1 VSALAK
7 RQQEGDGYNPCA
19 MRVNGHF
26 MRAEIEEQPAVLR
39 RVAEREWEAIRQ
51 AVERIQQAGV
61 HYVLLAARGTSDNAA
76 KYLQYLMQIENGL
89 PCGLATPSV
98 ITLYRAQ
105 LNLQGCL
112 VVGIS
117 QSGEAPDVIEYV
129 AHAREHGALTLS
141 ITNNPQS
148 PLAQASHLHLFVH
161 AGEERSV
168 AATKTYTGTLS
179 VLYLLSQA
187 LKQAGDAPDQL
198 CATAQLMEQALQQE
212 SRIQEVVDRYRYVR
226 ECVAL
231 ARGINQAT
239 AEETA
244 LKLIETCYV
253 VCKAYS
259 VADFMHGP
267 FALIERGF
275 PCLLFAPDGATFDTV
290 YEAAVQLRAGGAETI
305 IFARNP
311 DILRLA
317 RTPIE
322 LPADVP
328 ESVSPLVYIVL
339 GQLFAYHL
347 ALARD
352 LNPDQPRG
360 LQKVTRTY

>member
-1 VSALAK
+1 MS
-7 RQQEGDGYNPCA
+7 G
-19 MRVNGHF
+19 NGHF
-26 MRAEIEEQPAVLR
+26 MRSEIYEQPAVLCR
-39 RVAEREWEAIRQ
+39 IAEREWQAVQQAAERIRQ
-51 AVERIQQAGV
+51 SGV
-61 HYVLLAARGTSDNAA
+61 HYALLAARGTSDNAA
-76 KYLQYLMQIENGL
+76 RYFQYLVQVESGL

-98 ITLYRAQ
+98 VTLYRAE
-105 LNLQGCL
+105 LNLRNCL

-129 AHAREHGALTLS
+129 THARERGALTLT

-148 PLAQASHLHLFVH
+148 PLAQTSHMHLWVH
-161 AGEERSV
+161 AGVERSV
-168 AATKTYTGTLS
+168 AATKTYTGTLG
-179 VLYLLSQA
+179 VLYLLAHA
-187 LKQAGDAPDQL
+187 LKEADDAPEHL
-198 CATAQLMEQALQQE
+198 LATAQRMEQALQQE
-212 SRIQEVVDRYRYVR
+212 VVIQQAVDRYRYMR

-267 FALIERGF
+267 FALIEPGF
-275 PCLLFAPDGATFDTV
+275 ACLLFAPEGATFSTV
-290 YEAAVQLRAGGAETI
+290 LESAARLRTSGAETI
-305 IFARNP
+305 IFAHHP

-322 LPADVP
+322 LPVEVP
-328 ESVSPLVYIVL
+328 ESVSPMVYMVL

>member
-1 VSALAK
+1 MKKYTL
-7 RQQEGDGYNPCA
+7 QGYNPDGMSA
-19 MRVNGHF
+19 NGHF
-26 MRAEIEEQPAVLR
+26 MRAEIYEQPEVLR
-39 RVAEREWEAIRQ
+39 RIAEREWQAIQEAASRIRQ
-51 AVERIQQAGV
+51 EGI
-61 HYVLLAARGTSDNAA
+61 HYALLAARGTSDNAA
-76 KYLQYLMQIENGL
+76 KYFQYLLQIENGL

-98 ITLYRAQ
+98 VTLYRAR

-129 AHAREHGALTLS
+129 AHARERGALTLA

-148 PLAQASHLHLFVH
+148 PLAQASHLHLWVH

-168 AATKTYTGTLS
+168 AATKTYTGTLG
-179 VLYLLSQA
+179 VIYLLSHA
-187 LKQAGDAPDQL
+187 LKGASDAPDKL
-198 CATAQLMEQALQQE
+198 HAAAEMMEQALQQE
-212 SRIQEVVDRYRYVR
+212 AVIQQAVDRYRYVR

-267 FALIERGF
+267 FALIEPGF
-275 PCLLFAPDGATFDTV
+275 PCLLFAPEGATFPTV
-290 YEAAVQLRAGGAETI
+290 LESAARLRESGAETI
-305 IFARNP
+305 LFAHNP
-311 DILRLA
+311 DILRFA

-322 LPADVP
+322 MPVEMP
-328 ESVSPLVYIVL
+328 ESVSPIVYMVL

-347 ALARD
+347 ALTRD

-360 LQKVTRTY
+360 LQKVTRTF

>member
-1 VSALAK
+1 MAGLLLPPN
-7 RQQEGDGYNPCA
+7 GYNPSA
-19 MRVNGHF
+19 MSADGHF
-26 MRAEIEEQPAVLR
+26 MRAEIHEQPAVLH

-51 AVERIQQAGV
+51 AVERIRQEGV
-61 HYVLLAARGTSDNAA
+61 RYVLLAARGTSDNAA
-76 KYLQYLMQIENGL
+76 KYFQYLMQIENGL

-105 LNLQGCL
+105 LHLQGCL

-141 ITNNPQS
+141 ITNDPQS
-148 PLAQASHLHLFVH
+148 PLAHASHLHLFVH
-161 AGEERSV
+161 AGDERSV
-168 AATKTYTGTLS
+168 AATKTYTGTLG
-179 VLYLLSQA
+179 VIYLLSQA
-187 LKQAGDAPDQL
+187 MRQVNDAPDQL
-198 CATAQLMEQALQQE
+198 RTTAQLIEQTLQQE
-212 SRIQEVVDRYRYVR
+212 PRIQEAVDRYRYVR

-290 YEAAVQLRAGGAETI
+290 YEAAVQLRESGAETL

-328 ESVSPLVYIVL
+328 EGVSPLVYIVL

-347 ALARD
+347 ALTRD

>member
-1 VSALAK
+1 MSVH
-7 RQQEGDGYNPCA
+7 
-19 MRVNGHF
+19 GHF
-26 MRAEIEEQPAVLR
+26 MRAEIHEQPQVLR
-39 RVAEREWEAIRQ
+39 RIAAHEWEAVQEAAAHIR
-51 AVERIQQAGV
+51 QAGV
-61 HYVLLAARGTSDNAA
+61 HYALLAARGTSDNAA
-76 KYLQYLMQIENGL
+76 KYFQYLFQIENGL

-98 ITLYRAQ
+98 VTLYRAQ
-105 LNLQGCL
+105 LNLQACL

-129 AHAREHGALTLS
+129 SHARERGALTLA

-148 PLAQASHLHLFVH
+148 PLAQASHLHLWVR

-168 AATKTYTGTLS
+168 AATKTYTGTLA
-179 VLYLLSQA
+179 VIYLLSHA
-187 LKQAGDAPDQL
+187 LRGTADAPDRLQ
-198 CATAQLMEQALQQE
+198 TAAEMMERALEQETVIQQ
-212 SRIQEVVDRYRYVR
+212 VVDRYRYVR
-226 ECVAL
+226 ECVSL

-267 FALIERGF
+267 FALIEPGF
-275 PCLLFAPDGATFDTV
+275 PCLLFAPEGATFPTV
-290 YEAAVQLRAGGAETI
+290 LESAARLRESGAETI
-305 IFARNP
+305 IFAHHP

-322 LPADVP
+322 LPTEVP
-328 ESVSPLVYIVL
+328 DSISPMVYMVL

-360 LQKVTRTY
+360 LQKVTRTL